1 LKAVSLSPSHFSLS
15 FSLALYVSLSLSPTP
30 SAPLSLFLFLFLFF
44 SLSLSPSPSLSP
56 SRVGLPKVVFGS
68 SRCAEFTTSDPFGQF
83 TWTAAY
89 RTGSRSRSGK
99 VSGCTVT
106 GLNTVIRLRCR
117 TCLFGRC
124 PGPAVLTGSRPLSK
138 LHATVHRCPVRSPAR
153 LPASGSRR
161 VGPPCPPPTSS
172 GPTLPIPQVSTYSH
186 GCRYLHYLT
195 TVPPTYMYLPPVAH
209 VVPSS
214 GIDTSLPIVA
224 SHDNLQPIIRRP
236 SLSLHPTPL
245 ARTRARARMP
255 CPVSACEARA
265 RPARDG
271 RECKEGD
278 VSHSR

>member
-1 LKAVSLSPSHFSLS
+1 M
-15 FSLALYVSLSLSPTP
+15 
-30 SAPLSLFLFLFLFF
+30 
-44 SLSLSPSPSLSP
+44 
-56 SRVGLPKVVFGS
+56 
-68 SRCAEFTTSDPFGQF
+68 
-83 TWTAAY
+83 
-89 RTGSRSRSGK
+89 
-99 VSGCTVT
+99 T

-138 LHATVHRCPVRSPAR
+138 CTPRYTAAPCVPRRGFPLAAPVGSDLPVHL
-153 LPASGSRR
+153 LPPLVLPG
-161 VGPPCPPPTSS
+161 G
-172 GPTLPIPQVSTYSH
+172 TLPIPQISTYSH
-186 GCRYLHYLT
+186 GCRYLPT

-245 ARTRARARMP
+245 ARTRTRARMP

-265 RPARDG
+265 RSARDG

-278 VSHSR
+278 VSYSR

>member
-1 LKAVSLSPSHFSLS
+1 M
-15 FSLALYVSLSLSPTP
+15 
-30 SAPLSLFLFLFLFF
+30 
-44 SLSLSPSPSLSP
+44 
-56 SRVGLPKVVFGS
+56 
-68 SRCAEFTTSDPFGQF
+68 
-83 TWTAAY
+83 
-89 RTGSRSRSGK
+89 
-99 VSGCTVT
+99 T

-138 LHATVHRCPVRSPAR
+138 VHATVHRCPVRSPAR

-161 VGPPCPPPTSS
+161 VGPPCPPATSS
-172 GPTLPIPQVSTYSH
+172 GPTRPYLYL
-186 GCRYLHYLT
+186 RYLPTAMDVST

-245 ARTRARARMP
+245 ARTRTRTRMP
-255 CPVSACEARA
+255 CPVSAC
-265 RPARDG
+265 
-271 RECKEGD
+271 
-278 VSHSR
+278 

>member
-1 LKAVSLSPSHFSLS
+1 MPVWSMPGSSS
-15 FSLALYVSLSLSPTP
+15 FDRVSPT
-30 SAPLSLFLFLFLFF
+30 F
-44 SLSLSPSPSLSP
+44 
-56 SRVGLPKVVFGS
+56 KV
-68 SRCAEFTTSDPFGQF
+68 
-83 TWTAAY
+83 
-89 RTGSRSRSGK
+89 
-99 VSGCTVT
+99 
-106 GLNTVIRLRCR
+106 
-117 TCLFGRC
+117 
-124 PGPAVLTGSRPLSK
+124 
-138 LHATVHRCPVRSPAR
+138 HATVHRCPVRSPAR

-161 VGPPCPPPTSS
+161 VGPTCTCLPPTSS

-186 GCRYLHYLT
+186 GCRYLHCLT

-245 ARTRARARMP
+245 ARTRARASMP

>member
-1 LKAVSLSPSHFSLS
+1 MFPSLSRPLPLPLSLS
-15 FSLALYVSLSLSPTP
+15 FSFSFS
-30 SAPLSLFLFLFLFF
+30 F

-56 SRVGLPKVVFGS
+56 SHVGLPKVVFGS

-89 RTGSRSRSGK
+89 RTGSSSRSGK

-138 LHATVHRCPVRSPAR
+138 VHATVHRCPVRSPAR

-161 VGPPCPPPTSS
+161 VGPTCLPPTSS

-186 GCRYLHYLT
+186 GCRYLLL
-195 TVPPTYMYLPPVAH
+195 YLPH
-209 VVPSS
+209 TCTFLQLHTSS
-214 GIDTSLPIVA
+214 RRQVSTRLSRSSLPMTIY
-224 SHDNLQPIIRRP
+224 NL
-236 SLSLHPTPL
+236 SSEGLHFHSTPL
-245 ARTRARARMP
+245 
-255 CPVSACEARA
+255 
-265 RPARDG
+265 
-271 RECKEGD
+271 
-278 VSHSR
+278 H